1 MAKGDLTAEERDIL
15 ERFERGELR
24 RPPDAERQMRLAREA
39 ARKTK
44 LSSDAVD
51 AERP

>member
-1 MAKGDLTAEERDIL
+1 MAKDDISAEERDIL

-24 RPPDAERQMRLAREA
+24 SVHDAERQMRLAREA
-39 ARKTK
+39 ARNTSS
-44 LSSDAVD
+44 SSDVGD